1 MSTPEKRRGAHSLR
15 GPSSHGNRHG
25 SVPAAAAA
33 AATSGAGNSTSG
45 SGNGSTSA
53 TAATSMPAM
62 PPRAAMANAAPSSL
76 EEPLDG
82 GTGGGGVAL
91 TADRKDKDKDK
102 DKEKDHGIGAD
113 NHHAGRGGRSTKDTS
128 SASSSSTSS
137 SAAAAAALSSILRE
151 KDARIASLEAEL
163 AKMEAELSTME
174 AEFTRELDRASQ
186 NESETATFWQNKHS
200 ALNQQFLRTDTELR
214 LLRDELA
221 VREAE
226 REDLR
231 RGWEMLRREAK
242 ERDEEVR
249 ALRGQVRGLKE
260 FVSTSTRTD
269 GQTSDEVFG
278 DGMARLGN
286 GLQNW
291 VIVNFRKA
299 KLDLSTV
306 DEATLA
312 ELNELVPMYEELVH
326 TAKVHLLQSLVS
338 RILVETVFSAYYPGL
353 SEEQTKQFRQM
364 EELLS
369 SFVTPEESI
378 NQWRSSTLALL
389 RKESPESLQ
398 SGTSAF
404 AEAVVARVNRLLGAL
419 TDAAGSDARDA
430 ALRVLVN
437 SSVELARL
445 LVVQRAVLRVHMPEI
460 LPHQRVPFEPDTMD
474 DIGGEDE
481 DALVHRA
488 IRCVVFPGVIKR
500 GDENG
505 GHMQYRNVIAK
516 ARVLCSLE
524 E

>member
-15 GPSSHGNRHG
+15 GPSSHGSRHG
-25 SVPAAAAA
+25 SVHAAAAA
-33 AATSGAGNSTSG
+33 AATSGAGNSS
-45 SGNGSTSA
+45 SSSSSSA
-53 TAATSMPAM
+53 PAATSMPAV
-62 PPRAAMANAAPSSL
+62 PPRAAMANAAPSSP

-82 GTGGGGVAL
+82 GGSGGVAL
-91 TADRKDKDKDK
+91 TTDRKDKDK

-113 NHHAGRGGRSTKDTS
+113 NHNHHHAGRGSRSTKDAS
-128 SASSSSTSS
+128 SASASSSSTSS

-163 AKMEAELSTME
+163 TKMEAELSTME

-419 TDAAGSDARDA
+419 TDAVGSDARDA